1 MSLYNSLKE
10 VSHTLKDDK
19 QSGLY
24 EQLVD
29 LSAQAL
35 ELQQEV
41 HRLTVE
47 NANLRKNSQIENQI
61 QRHKE
66 PYLTLRYDNE
76 RILYCARC
84 WDYEQ
89 KLVQVKC
96 MESGD
101 YRCMQCNNTGSYEDI
116 FKPNTKLRANT
127 QRVVLFVK

>member
-10 VSHTLKDDK
+10 IACTLKEEK
-19 QSGLY
+19 QRVLY

-35 ELQQEV
+35 ELQHEV

-47 NANLRKNSQIENQI
+47 NTNLRKNNQIEHQI

-66 PYLTLRYDNE
+66 PYLTLRYDSE

-89 KLVQVKC
+89 KLIQVKC
-96 MESGD
+96 LGSGN
-101 YRCMQCNNTGSYEDI
+101 YRCIQCNNSGIYEEGI
-116 FKPNTKLRANT
+116 KQSVKLRNNT